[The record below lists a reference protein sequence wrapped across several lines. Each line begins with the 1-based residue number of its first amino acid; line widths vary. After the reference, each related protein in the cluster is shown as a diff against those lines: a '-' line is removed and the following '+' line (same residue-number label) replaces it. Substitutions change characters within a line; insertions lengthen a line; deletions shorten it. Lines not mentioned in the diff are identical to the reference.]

1 MDYTVQDNFEFT
13 TLKEIIIQLL
23 QNTGYLVDLNTTGIA
38 TGFDK
43 VDAITRGFQSDELCV
58 IASKPG
64 NGKTAF
70 LLSLLFN
77 IASKSG
83 KTVGVFSPERSATK
97 MFYRMI
103 ESETRQSVKKIM
115 THDLKDSEKEQ
126 INAILYGLSKA
137 EIFVDDSTILRKD
150 DFNKRCKQLR
160 NKYGAD
166 IIFVDGFELF
176 SCGNITDVEPNLDD
190 RKTMLQDI
198 KDMAHELDIPFVVF
212 SHLTNSYKMQE
223 AENTLAMTSCV
234 DDYISQIADTVC
246 LVHRHMTGDKA
257 DFIIIKHQNIQQP
270 EQISLKFIEAI
281 DKFVDL

>member
-1 MDYTVQDNFEFT
+1 MDYTIQDNFEFT

-43 VDAITRGFQSDELCV
+43 VDIITKGFQSDELCV

-97 MFYRMI
+97 MFYRLI

-126 INAILYGLSKA
+126 INSILYGLSKA
-137 EIFVDDSTILRKD
+137 EIFVDDSTMLKQD
-150 DFNKRCKQLR
+150 DFSRRCKQLR

-166 IIFVDGFELF
+166 IIFVDGFELL
-176 SCGNITDVEPNLDD
+176 SCGNITDVEPNLAE
-190 RKTMLQDI
+190 RKAILKEI
-198 KDMAHELDIPFVVF
+198 KNIAHELEIPFVVF
-212 SHLTNSYKMQE
+212 SHLTHSYKMQDT
-223 AENTLAMTSCV
+223 ENALAMTTYV
-234 DDYISQIADTVC
+234 DEYISEIADSVC
-246 LVHRHMTGDKA
+246 LVHRHITGDKA
-257 DFIIIKHQNIQQP
+257 DFVIIKHSNIQKP